1 MAATT
6 PVHVRD
12 LDKTYPRGAHAVA
25 GISFDVA
32 PGEFFGLLG
41 PNGAG
46 KSTTLKIL
54 ATLLKKTS
62 GTVVVAGHDVDGDPA
77 AVRRSIG
84 FAMQDVGLDD
94 LASGSDFL
102 TLQGILYGLHR
113 NEAKR
118 RAGEL
123 LELVGL
129 TDVASRKVGAYSGGM
144 RRRIDLA
151 SALIHRPALL
161 FLDEPTTGLDPQS
174 RLAIWE
180 YLEKLNADG
189 VTIVLTTQIMEEA
202 DRLCRRLAIIDYGK
216 IAAEGSP
223 RTLKSQMG
231 GDSIAITLDA
241 PPGDTDIASR
251 AVVLAKARPYVTAA
265 FAEAGRLT
273 VVVSASAA
281 GDTAVKDGRGAVP
294 DLLRLLQD
302 DGIAVREL
310 AVSTPTLDDVFLKL
324 TGRQIRASDA
334 SGSDADATTRQY
346 MGLGK
351 R

>member
-1 MAATT
+1 MASPT

-25 GISFDVA
+25 GVSFDVA

-62 GTVVVAGHDVDGDPA
+62 GAVVVAGHDVDRDPA
-77 AVRRSIG
+77 AIRRSIG

-123 LELVGL
+123 LDLVGL

-174 RLAIWE
+174 RLAIWQ
-180 YLEKLNADG
+180 YLEKLNAG
-189 VTIVLTTQIMEEA
+189 GTTIVLTTQIMEEA
-202 DRLCRRLAIIDYGK
+202 DRLCRRLAIIDHGK

-223 RTLKSQMG
+223 RTLKSQIG
-231 GDSIAITLDA
+231 GDTVAVTLDV
-241 PPGDTDIASR
+241 PPGDTARDGQERGGQGIAAR
-251 AVVLAKARPYVTAA
+251 AVALVTQRPYVTAA
-265 FAEAGRLT
+265 SSHAGRLT
-273 VVVSASAA
+273 IVVR
-281 GDTAVKDGRGAVP
+281 DIRGAVP

-302 DGIAVREL
+302 NGIAVREL
-310 AVSTPTLDDVFLKL
+310 AVSTPTLDDVFLKV
-324 TGRQIRASDA
+324 TGHQIRAGDT
-334 SGSDADATTRQY
+334 SGSDADAAMRQS

>member
-1 MAATT
+1 MPSLT

-32 PGEFFGLLG
+32 HGEFFGLLG

-62 GTVVVAGHDVDGDPA
+62 GTVLVAGHDVDRDPA
-77 AVRRSIG
+77 AVRRGIG

-94 LASGSDFL
+94 LAFGSDFL

-118 RAGEL
+118 RAAEL
-123 LELVGL
+123 LDLVGL
-129 TDVASRKVGAYSGGM
+129 TDVASRKVATYSGGM
-144 RRRIDLA
+144 RRRIDLV

-174 RLAIWE
+174 RLAIWQ
-180 YLEKLNADG
+180 YLEKLNAG
-189 VTIVLTTQIMEEA
+189 GTTIVLTTQIMEEA
-202 DRLCRRLAIIDYGK
+202 DRLCRRLAIIDHGK

-223 RTLKSQMG
+223 RTLKSQIG
-231 GDSIAITLDA
+231 GDTVAITLDA
-241 PPGDTDIASR
+241 PLGDSARDGQEQAIAAR
-251 AVVLAKARPYVTAA
+251 AVALLTQRPYVTAA
-265 FAEAGRLT
+265 SADAGRLAI
-273 VVVSASAA
+273 VVR
-281 GDTAVKDGRGAVP
+281 DLRGAVP
-294 DLLRLLQD
+294 DLLRCLQD
-302 DGIAVREL
+302 NGIPVREL
-310 AVSTPTLDDVFLKL
+310 AVSTPTLDDVFLKV
-324 TGRQIRASDA
+324 TGHQIRPSDT
-334 SGSDADATTRQY
+334 SGSDADAVMRQS

-351 R
+351 RS